1 MALFKRTKIINR
13 SRIMREIWINRE
25 ISRVEI
31 ARSLGLDKSTVSN
44 NIGELLDIG
53 VVVESS
59 EGEAGPQGGRKPV
72 NIKLNKKFG
81 CVIGIEI
88 RPESYT
94 AVVVDLEGEILF
106 SRYEKIRVSGENLIE
121 EFTKTVD
128 LIREEMNRKKID
140 LLGIGVGI
148 SGVVNSREGLIK
160 YSIPLEIVDEYR
172 FIEKASKLYG
182 VPIFI
187 DNDANA
193 CVWGELAFHRRKE
206 LKDFIF
212 LLLELREN
220 DPQNSRLADKIGV
233 GIGLVINGQVH
244 YGIDYSAGEFR
255 SIERHE
261 NSVGQF
267 SLTAEEQRV
276 VESDARV
283 RAKFLHE
290 LGRHVA
296 LMVNTFNLSHVILG
310 GYFERYDQDVF
321 HIFEEEIRANWPYP
335 YPYDIDHNIW
345 LSSFGDK
352 AVAYGAAGMVLNKL
366 FTDLE
371 LMEDSNTLKTIH
383 ADFTQEK

>member
-1 MALFKRTKIINR
+1 
-13 SRIMREIWINRE
+13 
-25 ISRVEI
+25 
-31 ARSLGLDKSTVSN
+31 
-44 NIGELLDIG
+44 
-53 VVVESS
+53 
-59 EGEAGPQGGRKPV
+59 V
-72 NIKLNKKFG
+72 NIKLNKRFG

-106 SRYEKIRVSGENLIE
+106 SRYERIQVSGENLVE
-121 EFTKTVD
+121 EFSKIVD
-128 LIREEMNRKKID
+128 LIHEEMKKKNIS

-148 SGVVNSREGLIK
+148 SGVVNSREGIIK
-160 YSIPLEIVDEYR
+160 YSIPLQIVNEYL
-172 FIEKASKLYG
+172 FLKEASKKYDT
-182 VPIFI
+182 PIFV

-193 CVWGELAFHRRKE
+193 CVWGELAFHRRKD

-212 LLLELREN
+212 LLLEMREN
-220 DPQNSRLADKIGV
+220 DLLKNRLEEKIGV

-244 YGIDYSAGEFR
+244 YGNDYSAGEFR
-255 SIERHE
+255 SIERNE

-267 SLTAEEQRV
+267 SLTAEEQLE
-276 VESDARV
+276 VESDPRIKN
-283 RAKFLHE
+283 KFLHE

-321 HIFEEEIRANWPYP
+321 RIFEEEIRANWPYP
-335 YPYDIDHNIW
+335 YPYEIDHNIW

-371 LMEDSNTLKTIH
+371 LMEDSNTLHTIH
-383 ADFTQEK
+383 RDFTQDK